1 MSALLSIMLVVD
13 KEVEHMTLERCLESI
28 TRQDCSNEFEVIIA
42 DNTWLADPDRVY
54 PVTVDPVIEIVNNEN
69 NRSLSSV
76 ELIIENGIIVDGIEF
91 KSKKMLCHLRNSS
104 SIILFG
110 ATLGQ
115 GADTLIR
122 KYSVT
127 DIAMTAVAQAVAGS
141 MVENLCDIACEE
153 LKTAIKGEHRPRFSP
168 GYGDFHISAQSDFFK
183 LLPMNKQLGISLS
196 DGFMMTPTKTV
207 TAFIGV
213 IKE

>member
-1 MSALLSIMLVVD
+1 MLLKYDLRETARYMGYKHGASPSEEICELCEEAYEELCKVITPKYIY
-13 KEVEHMTLERCLESI
+13 KEYDFTKTE
-28 TRQDCSNEFEVIIA
+28 D
-42 DNTWLADPDRVY
+42 
-54 PVTVDPVIEIVNNEN
+54 
-69 NRSLSSV
+69 
-76 ELIIENGIIVDGIEF
+76 GIIVDGIEF
-91 KSKKMLCHLRNSS
+91 ISKKMLSHLRNSS

-153 LKTAIKGEHRPRFSP
+153 LKDEIKGEHRPRFSP
-168 GYGDFHISAQSDFFK
+168 GYSDFHISAQADFFK

>member
-1 MSALLSIMLVVD
+1 MLLKYDLHEAARYMGYKHGAEPSEEICELVEETYNELCKVIQPKYIY
-13 KEVEHMTLERCLESI
+13 KEYDFTKTE
-28 TRQDCSNEFEVIIA
+28 D
-42 DNTWLADPDRVY
+42 
-54 PVTVDPVIEIVNNEN
+54 
-69 NRSLSSV
+69 
-76 ELIIENGIIVDGIEF
+76 GIIVDGIEF
-91 KSKKMLCHLRNSS
+91 KSKKMLNHLRDSN

-141 MVENLCDIACEE
+141 MVENLCDIACDE
-153 LKTAIKGEHRPRFSP
+153 LKNEIKGEHRPRFSP
-168 GYGDFHISAQSDFFK
+168 GYGDFHISSQADFFK

-213 IKE
+213 TKDR

>member
-1 MSALLSIMLVVD
+1 MLLKYDLRETARYMGYKHGALPSA
-13 KEVEHMTLERCLESI
+13 
-28 TRQDCSNEFEVIIA
+28 
-42 DNTWLADPDRVY
+42 
-54 PVTVDPVIEIVNNEN
+54 EIC
-69 NRSLSSV
+69 
-76 ELIIENGIIVDGIEF
+76 ELIDEAYEELCKVVQPKYIYKEYEFTRTDDGINIDGIEF
-91 KSKKMLCHLRNSS
+91 KSQKFLNHLKNSS
-104 SIILFG
+104 TVILFG

-141 MVENLCDIACEE
+141 MVENLCDIACEN
-153 LKTAIKGEHRPRFSP
+153 LKKDIKGEHRPRFSP
-168 GYGDFHISAQSDFFK
+168 GYGDFHISSQTEFFK
-183 LLPMNKQLGISLS
+183 LLPMNKQLGVSLS

>member
-1 MSALLSIMLVVD
+1 MLLKYDLQETARYMGYKHGAEPSEEICELVDEAYIELCKVIQPKYIYKEYDFTRTEDGIM
-13 KEVEHMTLERCLESI
+13 
-28 TRQDCSNEFEVIIA
+28 
-42 DNTWLADPDRVY
+42 
-54 PVTVDPVIEIVNNEN
+54 
-69 NRSLSSV
+69 
-76 ELIIENGIIVDGIEF
+76 VDGIEF
-91 KSKKMLCHLRNSS
+91 KSKNLLTHIRNST

-115 GADTLIR
+115 GADALIR
-122 KYSVT
+122 KYSIA

-141 MVENLCDIACEE
+141 MVENLCDIACDEMKKE
-153 LKTAIKGEHRPRFSP
+153 IKGEHRPRFSP
-168 GYGDFHISAQSDFFK
+168 GYGDFHISAQADFFK

>member
-1 MSALLSIMLVVD
+1 MLLKYDLRETARYMGY
-13 KEVEHMTLERCLESI
+13 KHGAMPT
-28 TRQDCSNEFEVIIA
+28 
-42 DNTWLADPDRVY
+42 P
-54 PVTVDPVIEIVNNEN
+54 EIC
-69 NRSLSSV
+69 
-76 ELIIENGIIVDGIEF
+76 ELIDEAYEELCKAIQPKYIYKEYEFTRTADGIIVDGIEF
-91 KSKKMLCHLRNSS
+91 KSQKFLNHLKNSNT
-104 SIILFG
+104 IILFG

-115 GADTLIR
+115 GADMLIR

-153 LKTAIKGEHRPRFSP
+153 LKNTIKGEHKCRFSP
-168 GYGDFHISAQSDFFK
+168 GYGDFHISAQKDFFK

-213 IKE
+213 IKD

>member
-1 MSALLSIMLVVD
+1 MLLKYELQETARYMGYKHGAEPSEEICELVDEAYIELCKVIQPKYIY
-13 KEVEHMTLERCLESI
+13 KEYDF
-28 TRQDCSNEFEVIIA
+28 TRTED
-42 DNTWLADPDRVY
+42 
-54 PVTVDPVIEIVNNEN
+54 
-69 NRSLSSV
+69 
-76 ELIIENGIIVDGIEF
+76 GIIVDSIEF
-91 KSKKMLCHLRNSS
+91 KSKKLLTHLRNST

-115 GADTLIR
+115 GADALIR

-141 MVENLCDIACEE
+141 MVENLCDIACDEMKKE
-153 LKTAIKGEHRPRFSP
+153 IKGEHRPRFSP
-168 GYGDFHISAQSDFFK
+168 GYGDFHISAQADFFK

>member
-1 MSALLSIMLVVD
+1 MLLKYDLQETARYMGYKHGAEPSEEICELVDEAYKELCKVIQPKYIYKEYDFTRTEDGIM
-13 KEVEHMTLERCLESI
+13 
-28 TRQDCSNEFEVIIA
+28 
-42 DNTWLADPDRVY
+42 
-54 PVTVDPVIEIVNNEN
+54 
-69 NRSLSSV
+69 
-76 ELIIENGIIVDGIEF
+76 VDGIEF
-91 KSKKMLCHLRNSS
+91 KSKKLLTHIRNST

-115 GADTLIR
+115 GADALIR
-122 KYSVT
+122 KYSIA
-127 DIAMTAVAQAVAGS
+127 DIAMTAVVQAVAGS
-141 MVENLCDIACEE
+141 MVENLCDIACDEMKKE
-153 LKTAIKGEHRPRFSP
+153 IEGEHRPRFSP
-168 GYGDFHISAQSDFFK
+168 GYGDFHISAQADFFN

>member
-1 MSALLSIMLVVD
+1 MLLKYDLRETARYMGYKHGVSPSEEICKLVEEAYNELCKVIQPKYIY
-13 KEVEHMTLERCLESI
+13 KEYDFTKTE
-28 TRQDCSNEFEVIIA
+28 
-42 DNTWLADPDRVY
+42 
-54 PVTVDPVIEIVNNEN
+54 
-69 NRSLSSV
+69 
-76 ELIIENGIIVDGIEF
+76 DGIVIDGVEF
-91 KSKKMLCHLRNSS
+91 KTKKMLSHLRNSS

-153 LKTAIKGEHRPRFSP
+153 LKKEIKGEHRPRFSP
-168 GYGDFHISAQSDFFK
+168 GYGDFHISAQADFFK

>member
-1 MSALLSIMLVVD
+1 MLLKYDLHEAARYMGYKHGAEPSEEICELVD
-13 KEVEHMTLERCLESI
+13 EAYEELCKIIQPKYIYKEYDFTK
-28 TRQDCSNEFEVIIA
+28 T
-42 DNTWLADPDRVY
+42 
-54 PVTVDPVIEIVNNEN
+54 
-69 NRSLSSV
+69 
-76 ELIIENGIIVDGIEF
+76 ENGIIVDRIEF
-91 KSKKMLCHLRNSS
+91 KSKKMLSHLRNSS

-153 LKTAIKGEHRPRFSP
+153 LKSEIKGEHRPRFSP
-168 GYGDFHISAQSDFFK
+168 GYGDFHISAQEDFFK
-183 LLPMNKQLGISLS
+183 LLPMRKQLGISLS

>member
-1 MSALLSIMLVVD
+1 MLLKYDLRETARYMGYKHGAEPSEEICELVDEAYEELCKVIQPKYIY
-13 KEVEHMTLERCLESI
+13 KEYDFTK
-28 TRQDCSNEFEVIIA
+28 T
-42 DNTWLADPDRVY
+42 
-54 PVTVDPVIEIVNNEN
+54 
-69 NRSLSSV
+69 
-76 ELIIENGIIVDGIEF
+76 ENGIIVDGIEF

-141 MVENLCDIACEE
+141 MMENLCDIACEE

>member
-1 MSALLSIMLVVD
+1 MLLNYDLRETARYMGYKHGAEPSEEICELVEEAYEELCKVINPKYIYQEYD
-13 KEVEHMTLERCLESI
+13 FTKTES
-28 TRQDCSNEFEVIIA
+28 
-42 DNTWLADPDRVY
+42 
-54 PVTVDPVIEIVNNEN
+54 
-69 NRSLSSV
+69 
-76 ELIIENGIIVDGIEF
+76 GIIVDGIEF
-91 KSKKMLCHLRNSS
+91 KSQKMLAHLRKSS
-104 SIILFG
+104 KVILFG

-141 MVENLCDIACEE
+141 MVENLCDIACDE
-153 LKTAIKGEHRPRFSP
+153 LKSIIQGEHRPRFSP
-168 GYGDFHISAQSDFFK
+168 GYGDFHISAQADFFK